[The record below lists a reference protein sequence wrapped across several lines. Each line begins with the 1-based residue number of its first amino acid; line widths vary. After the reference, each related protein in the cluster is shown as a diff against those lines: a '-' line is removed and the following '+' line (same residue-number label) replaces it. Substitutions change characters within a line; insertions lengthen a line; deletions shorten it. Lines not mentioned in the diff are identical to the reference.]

1 MFSGVNSSLNKGATI
16 QLPGGGC
23 FLELDKLII
32 LPPMCR
38 TADCFSTLI
47 KNIIDIDL
55 GYDEQCI
62 LVKLEHYLKNSEIG
76 HAIDML
82 HSVKVNFANKIIQIC
97 IFTEEG
103 VLRTSGVHGA
113 PSMVPPWK
121 LNYPCC
127 PRQSPYFSES
137 WIHHQ
142 KTHFTQSH
150 LANSLGCNHQISF

>member
-32 LPPMCR
+32 LPPICR
-38 TADCFSTLI
+38 LFFHAY

-82 HSVKVNFANKIIQIC
+82 HSVKVNFCNKIIQIC

-103 VLRTSGVHGA
+103 VL
-113 PSMVPPWK
+113 PW
-121 LNYPCC
+121 C
-127 PRQSPYFSES
+127 PRG
-137 WIHHQ
+137 
-142 KTHFTQSH
+142 
-150 LANSLGCNHQISF
+150 N